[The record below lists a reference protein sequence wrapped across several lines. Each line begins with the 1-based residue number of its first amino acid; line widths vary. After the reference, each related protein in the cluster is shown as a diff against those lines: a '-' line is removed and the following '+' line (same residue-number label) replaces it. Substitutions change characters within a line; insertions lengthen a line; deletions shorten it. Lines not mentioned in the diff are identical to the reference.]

1 MFTILSAITGLELV
15 FVLCAILGGGLFVVR
30 LILMFLGGGHGD
42 TDATAVDYPDAGG
55 ADFHHDMSDSSD
67 LSFKSLSLQG
77 LTAFFMMFGLVG
89 WAMLRQSKLPAGISL
104 IGAAAAGAGTVWLV
118 KQIFRWAGAL
128 QSSGTLNLHNAVGC
142 EGTVY
147 LTIKPGQTG
156 KVQVTVQGR
165 LMELDA
171 RSESDQEIKTGEPIR
186 VVHISNNILIVEKI

>member
-15 FVLCAILGGGLFVVR
+15 FVLCALLGGGLFIVR
-30 LILMFLGGGHGD
+30 LVMMFLGGGHGD
-42 TDATAVDYPDAGG
+42 TDAGAMDSPDAGG
-55 ADFHHDMSDSSD
+55 TDFHHDISDSSD

-89 WAMLRQSKLPAGISL
+89 WAMLRQSKLSSGISL
-104 IGAAAAGAGTVWLV
+104 IGAAAAGAGTVWLIKV
-118 KQIFRWAGAL
+118 IFRWAGKL
-128 QSSGTLNLHNAVGC
+128 QSSGTLNVHNAIGC

-156 KVQVTVQGR
+156 KVQVNVQER

-171 RSESDQEIKTGEPIR
+171 RSESAEEIKTGQPIR
-186 VVHISNNILIVEKI
+186 VVKISNNVLIVEKI